1 MKKATQF
8 FLMLTTF
15 LLLAGTGIAQEDQGG
30 CVYNRAVYPEGS
42 EMCQSGSLMR
52 CGEGAWGDIGF
63 CDQEPMPEPVSGG
76 GDRVVPPE
84 Q

>member
-1 MKKATQF
+1 MKKATRF
-8 FLMLTTF
+8 SLILVVS
-15 LLLAGTGIAQEDQGG
+15 LLLGDAGLAQEDQGG

-63 CDQEPMPEPVSGG
+63 CKQEPMPEAISGG
-76 GDRVVPPE
+76 GDVVLPP
-84 Q
+84 QD